1 MLTLIV
7 KPYKTTSIEYNLKQS
22 ITILSS
28 IAHGFL
34 YSLTADMVNDLKNVR
49 SKTSSKSSNQ
59 LSTITENP
67 LDESSF
73 NPNDTTGISSN
84 PTGITSPPPFY
95 TKRLNRISKMT
106 RFKFLRKR
114 KQNSNHTPHNVQSK
128 SNTQSSLPQYSSVTT
143 NPNEYSLN
151 TLPVDCETD
160 TPVRRYSKTNYYFP
174 PPSFTFDHP
183 DFFTPPT

>member
-7 KPYKTTSIEYNLKQS
+7 KLYKTISIKYNLKQN
-22 ITILSS
+22 ITILRS

-34 YSLTADMVNDLKNVR
+34 NILTSGMVNDLKNVR

-73 NPNDTTGISSN
+73 NLNDTTGISSN

-95 TKRLNRISKMT
+95 TKLSNRISKMT
-106 RFKFLRKR
+106 RFKFLPKR
-114 KQNSNHTPHNVQSK
+114 KQYSSQTSHNVQSK
-128 SNTQSSLPQYSSVTT
+128 SNT
-143 NPNEYSLN
+143 
-151 TLPVDCETD
+151 
-160 TPVRRYSKTNYYFP
+160 
-174 PPSFTFDHP
+174 
-183 DFFTPPT
+183 